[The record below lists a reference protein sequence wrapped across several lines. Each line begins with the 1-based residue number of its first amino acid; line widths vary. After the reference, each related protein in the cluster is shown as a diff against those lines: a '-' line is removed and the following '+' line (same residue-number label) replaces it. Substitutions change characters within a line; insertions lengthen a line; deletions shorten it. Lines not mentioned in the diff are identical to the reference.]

1 MLDKVAVIGAGSW
14 GTAFSCHLARCGI
27 AVDLWVREK
36 ELLEILRASRENSL
50 FLPGI
55 ILPDSIKFFSDINEI
70 ISRNKV
76 IFVAIPT
83 QFIRSTFEPVSADLS
98 GKFFVSLAKGIERE
112 TLLLPTEILG
122 DILGDVSLSALSGPS
137 FAREV
142 ALGKPTVL
150 VLASNR
156 VDSILFIRDAI
167 SNEHLRVYASRD
179 ITGVE
184 LCGALKNV
192 IAVAAGMCEGLGFGE
207 NTRAAL
213 IVRGLAEMARLV
225 EAKGGSLRT
234 VYGISGLGDLV
245 LTATSRTSRNFRAG
259 LMFAEGRTVDTLSL
273 GGQVA
278 EGVETARAVVK
289 LTSALGV
296 EMPISSEVYKVIYE
310 GKSPEKSVY
319 DLMTRELGFE

>member
-1 MLDKVAVIGAGSW
+1 MLDRAAVIGAGSW

-27 AVDLWVREK
+27 AVDLWVMEK
-36 ELLEILRASRENSL
+36 ELLKILRASRENSL

-55 ILPDSIKFFSDINEI
+55 ILPESIKFSSDINEI

-83 QFIRSTFEPVSADLS
+83 QFIRSAFELVSADLR
-98 GKFFVSLAKGIERE
+98 GKFFVSLAKGMERE
-112 TLLLPTEILG
+112 TLLLPTEILRN
-122 DILGDVSLSALSGPS
+122 ILGDVSLSALSGPS

-156 VDSILFIRDAI
+156 VDSALFIRDTI
-167 SNEHLRVYASRD
+167 SDEHLRVYASGD

-192 IAVAAGMCEGLGFGE
+192 IAVAAGVSEGLGFGE

-225 EAKGGSLRT
+225 EARGGSRQT

-259 LMFAEGRTVDTLSL
+259 LMFAEGKTADTLSL

-278 EGVETARAVVK
+278 EGVETVKAVVK
-289 LTSALGV
+289 LASALGI
-296 EMPISSEVYKVIYE
+296 EMPISSEVHRVIYE
-310 GKSPEKSVY
+310 GKSPEKSVH
-319 DLMTRELGFE
+319 DLMTRELKFE